1 MNFIK
6 KSFFV
11 ILLLLVL
18 ICCITSVGAVGLLV
32 RDFLTYH
39 TLGHNV
45 NDTLAISALAG
56 LNALIFGVTAS
67 LMKF

>member
-1 MNFIK
+1 MTLIK
-6 KSFFV
+6 KIFFL
-11 ILLLLVL
+11 ILLLLV
-18 ICCITSVGAVGLLV
+18 IGCCCLSAGALVFLV

-39 TLGHNV
+39 TLGTNL

-67 LMKF
+67 LMKV